1 VAAADEVDE
10 DEALVAA
17 IDAAVGV
24 RAPADPGAAVPGA
37 AVPVTAVPVTA
48 VPAADIVRAAPPASL
63 ADLYRERYVPM
74 VRLAYLMV
82 GSTTVAED
90 LVQDAFARMHRHWDN
105 AEHPRAYLRTAVVNA
120 CRSHL
125 RRLALE
131 RAYRRHPAALS
142 DTVLPHADELFDAL
156 AALPSRQRAALVLRF
171 YEDLSEADIAV
182 ALGCR
187 PGTVKSL
194 LHRGLAEL
202 RRVVDQ

>member
-1 VAAADEVDE
+1 MAAADERTDE
-10 DEALVAA
+10 DDRVVA
-17 IDAAVGV
+17 
-24 RAPADPGAAVPGA
+24 
-37 AVPVTAVPVTA
+37 PVSDRGT
-48 VPAADIVRAAPPASL
+48 L

-82 GSTTVAED
+82 GSSAVAED
-90 LVQDAFARMHRHWDN
+90 LVQDAFARMHRHWETT
-105 AEHPRAYLRTAVVNA
+105 EHPKAYLRTAVVNA

-131 RAYRRHPAALS
+131 RAYRRHPSVVGESVVAAGG
-142 DTVLPHADELFDAL
+142 DELFDAL
-156 AALPSRQRAALVLRF
+156 GALPPRQRAALVLRF
-171 YEDLSEADIAV
+171 YEDLPEADIAV

-202 RRVVDQ
+202 RRVVEQ

>member
-1 VAAADEVDE
+1 
-10 DEALVAA
+10 
-17 IDAAVGV
+17 
-24 RAPADPGAAVPGA
+24 
-37 AVPVTAVPVTA
+37 
-48 VPAADIVRAAPPASL
+48 
-63 ADLYRERYVPM
+63 M

-82 GSTTVAED
+82 GSTSVAED

-105 AEHPRAYLRTAVVNA
+105 AEHPKAYLRTSVVNA

-125 RRLALE
+125 RRAALE
-131 RAYRRHPAALS
+131 RAYKRHPSVVGDAAGS
-142 DTVLPHADELFDAL
+142 HPGGSHMAEADELFDAL
-156 AALPSRQRAALVLRF
+156 AVLPSRQRAALVLRF

-202 RRVVDQ
+202 RKVVEP

>member
-1 VAAADEVDE
+1 MAARDERVDGEQVDGGQVEGDELDE
-10 DEALVAA
+10 DV
-17 IDAAVGV
+17 
-24 RAPADPGAAVPGA
+24 
-37 AVPVTAVPVTA
+37 
-48 VPAADIVRAAPPASL
+48 APPIRTPPPGSL

-90 LVQDAFARMHRHWDN
+90 LVQDAFARMHRHWDTT
-105 AEHPRAYLRTAVVNA
+105 EHPRAYLRTAVVNA

-125 RRLALE
+125 RRVVLE
-131 RAYRRHPAALS
+131 RAYRRHPSVMAGATG
-142 DTVLPHADELFDAL
+142 DGVLGEADELFDAL

-202 RRVVDQ
+202 RKVVEP

>member
-1 VAAADEVDE
+1 MAAADEVDE
-10 DEALVAA
+10 NEALVAA

-24 RAPADPGAAVPGA
+24 
-37 AVPVTAVPVTA
+37 
-48 VPAADIVRAAPPASL
+48 PAASVLAADVVRAAPPASL
-63 ADLYRERYVPM
+63 ADLYRERYLPM

-105 AEHPRAYLRTAVVNA
+105 AEHPRAYLRTAVINA

-131 RAYRRHPAALS
+131 RAYRRHPSAVNDS
-142 DTVLPHADELFDAL
+142 VLPQADELFDAL

-202 RRVVDQ
+202 RKVVDQ

>member
-1 VAAADEVDE
+1 MAAADEKTADE
-10 DEALVAA
+10 ERESD
-17 IDAAVGV
+17 DA
-24 RAPADPGAAVPGA
+24 
-37 AVPVTAVPVTA
+37 PVVVL
-48 VPAADIVRAAPPASL
+48 APPASL

-131 RAYRRHPAALS
+131 RAYRRHPSAVGEGMVAQ
-142 DTVLPHADELFDAL
+142 PDELFDAL
-156 AALPSRQRAALVLRF
+156 AALPPRQRAALVLRF

-202 RRVVDQ
+202 RKVVEQ

>member
-1 VAAADEVDE
+1 VEEDDE
-10 DEALVAA
+10 
-17 IDAAVGV
+17 
-24 RAPADPGAAVPGA
+24 PGAA
-37 AVPVTAVPVTA
+37 AV
-48 VPAADIVRAAPPASL
+48 RPASL

-82 GSTTVAED
+82 GSTSVAED

-105 AEHPRAYLRTAVVNA
+105 AEHPKAYLRMAVVNA

-125 RRLALE
+125 RRQTLE
-131 RAYRRHPAALS
+131 RAYRQRPSALAEAVQAGS
-142 DTVLPHADELFDAL
+142 PWSAPDELFDAL
-156 AALPSRQRAALVLRF
+156 GALPARQRAALVLRF

-202 RRVVDQ
+202 RKVVEQ

>member
-1 VAAADEVDE
+1 
-10 DEALVAA
+10 
-17 IDAAVGV
+17 
-24 RAPADPGAAVPGA
+24 
-37 AVPVTAVPVTA
+37 
-48 VPAADIVRAAPPASL
+48 
-63 ADLYRERYVPM
+63 M
-74 VRLAYLMV
+74 VRVAYLMV

-90 LVQDAFARMHRHWDN
+90 LVQDSFARMHRHWDTT
-105 AEHPRAYLRTAVVNA
+105 EHPRAYLRTSVVNA

-131 RAYRRHPAALS
+131 RAYKRNPALTDS
-142 DTVLPHADELFDAL
+142 LPAEADELFDAL
-156 AALPSRQRAALVLRF
+156 AALPARQRAALVLRF

-202 RRVVDQ
+202 RKAVER

>member
-1 VAAADEVDE
+1 MAAADERVDE
-10 DEALVAA
+10 DEPATGR
-17 IDAAVGV
+17 AV
-24 RAPADPGAAVPGA
+24 R
-37 AVPVTAVPVTA
+37 
-48 VPAADIVRAAPPASL
+48 PASL
-63 ADLYRERYVPM
+63 ADLYREKYVPM

-90 LVQDAFARMHRHWDN
+90 LVQDAFARMHRHWDGI
-105 AEHPRAYLRTAVVNA
+105 EHPRAYLRTSVVNA

-131 RAYRRHPAALS
+131 RAYKRHPSVVGESA
-142 DTVLPHADELFDAL
+142 PPEADELFDAL
-156 AALPSRQRAALVLRF
+156 AALPPRQRAALVLRF

-202 RRVVDQ
+202 RKVVEQ

>member
-1 VAAADEVDE
+1 MAAADEKVED
-10 DEALVAA
+10 DEAPV
-17 IDAAVGV
+17 
-24 RAPADPGAAVPGA
+24 
-37 AVPVTAVPVTA
+37 VPVVRVVP
-48 VPAADIVRAAPPASL
+48 PGSL

-82 GSTTVAED
+82 GSTAVAED
-90 LVQDAFARMHRHWDN
+90 LVQDAFARVHRHWDH

-131 RAYRRHPAALS
+131 RAYRRHPS
-142 DTVLPHADELFDAL
+142 VVGDGVHAETDELFDAL

-202 RRVVDQ
+202 RKVVEP

>member
-1 VAAADEVDE
+1 VAAADEQVQGDRAVGDEVDGVE
-10 DEALVAA
+10 RAG
-17 IDAAVGV
+17 AAVGDAVV
-24 RAPADPGAAVPGA
+24 RS
-37 AVPVTAVPVTA
+37 
-48 VPAADIVRAAPPASL
+48 AAPGSL

-74 VRLAYLMV
+74 VRLAYLIV

-90 LVQDAFARMHRHWDN
+90 LVQDAFARMHRHWDTT
-105 AEHPRAYLRTAVVNA
+105 EHPRAYLRTAVVNA

-131 RAYRRHPAALS
+131 RAYRRHPSAVADHMLAE
-142 DTVLPHADELFDAL
+142 ADELFDAL
-156 AALPSRQRAALVLRF
+156 ATLPSRQRAALVLRF

-194 LHRGLAEL
+194 LHRGLGEL
-202 RRVVDQ
+202 RKVVEP

>member
-1 VAAADEVDE
+1 MGDDVGNRRLPPSVSEDVRGEVAAADERLDE
-10 DEALVAA
+10 EER
-17 IDAAVGV
+17 VG
-24 RAPADPGAAVPGA
+24 PETTPG
-37 AVPVTAVPVTA
+37 
-48 VPAADIVRAAPPASL
+48 SL
-63 ADLYRERYVPM
+63 ADLYREKYVPM
-74 VRLAYLMV
+74 VRMAYLMV
-82 GSTTVAED
+82 GSSTVAED

-105 AEHPRAYLRTAVVNA
+105 AEHPKAYLRMTVVNA

-131 RAYRRHPAALS
+131 RAYRRHPSVMGEAVRAE
-142 DTVLPHADELFDAL
+142 PDELFDAL
-156 AALPSRQRAALVLRF
+156 AALPTRQRAALVLRF

-202 RRVVDQ
+202 RKAVEP

>member
-1 VAAADEVDE
+1 MAAANDEVGEGE
-10 DEALVAA
+10 DPL
-17 IDAAVGV
+17 
-24 RAPADPGAAVPGA
+24 
-37 AVPVTAVPVTA
+37 
-48 VPAADIVRAAPPASL
+48 VPAIPPGSL

-90 LVQDAFARMHRHWDN
+90 LVQDAFARMHRHWGR
-105 AEHPRAYLRTAVVNA
+105 AEHPRAYLRMAVVNG

-125 RRLALE
+125 RRTARE
-131 RAYRRHPAALS
+131 QAYRRHPSVVGDGVAAE
-142 DTVLPHADELFDAL
+142 PDELFDAL
-156 AALPSRQRAALVLRF
+156 AALPSRQRAAIVLRF
-171 YEDLSEADIAV
+171 YEDLAEADIAD

-202 RRVVDQ
+202 RKVVER

>member
-1 VAAADEVDE
+1 MAVADERVEE
-10 DEALVAA
+10 DGEPGVAT
-17 IDAAVGV
+17 V
-24 RAPADPGAAVPGA
+24 RPG
-37 AVPVTAVPVTA
+37 
-48 VPAADIVRAAPPASL
+48 SL

-82 GSTTVAED
+82 GSTSVAED

-105 AEHPRAYLRTAVVNA
+105 TEHPKAYLRMAVLNA

-125 RRLALE
+125 RRQALE
-131 RAYRRHPAALS
+131 RSYRRNPTLLNESIPAAG
-142 DTVLPHADELFDAL
+142 DELFDAL
-156 AALPSRQRAALVLRF
+156 AVLPARQRAALVLRF

-202 RRVVDQ
+202 RKSVDL

>member
-1 VAAADEVDE
+1 MAAADEKTASEDAAD
-10 DEALVAA
+10 DEAAVAA
-17 IDAAVGV
+17 
-24 RAPADPGAAVPGA
+24 APRPG
-37 AVPVTAVPVTA
+37 
-48 VPAADIVRAAPPASL
+48 SL

-82 GSTTVAED
+82 GSSTVAED
-90 LVQDAFARMHRHWDN
+90 LVQDAFARMHRHWDH

-131 RAYRRHPAALS
+131 RAYRRHPSADGQGA
-142 DTVLPHADELFDAL
+142 VAEADELFDAL
-156 AALPSRQRAALVLRF
+156 AKLPARQRAALVLRF

-202 RRVVDQ
+202 RKVVEQ

>member
-1 VAAADEVDE
+1 MWGNEAEPATPVVRLRDVRSEVAAADERVDE
-10 DEALVAA
+10 EEGL
-17 IDAAVGV
+17 G
-24 RAPADPGAAVPGA
+24 PATRPG
-37 AVPVTAVPVTA
+37 
-48 VPAADIVRAAPPASL
+48 SL
-63 ADLYRERYVPM
+63 ADLYRERYGPM

-105 AEHPRAYLRTAVVNA
+105 AEHPKAYLRAAVVNA

-125 RRLALE
+125 RRVALE
-131 RAYRRHPAALS
+131 RAYRRHPSAAGEGA
-142 DTVLPHADELFDAL
+142 VPAADEMFDAL
-156 AALPSRQRAALVLRF
+156 AKLPARQRAALVLRF

-202 RRVVDQ
+202 RQVVER

>member
-1 VAAADEVDE
+1 VRPWVVRSEVAAADERVEE
-10 DEALVAA
+10 DEKPGDGQPGDGQPGVAT
-17 IDAAVGV
+17 VG
-24 RAPADPGAAVPGA
+24 PA
-37 AVPVTAVPVTA
+37 T
-48 VPAADIVRAAPPASL
+48 L

-74 VRLAYLMV
+74 VRLAFLMV
-82 GSTTVAED
+82 GSTSVAED

-105 AEHPRAYLRTAVVNA
+105 AEHPRAYLRMAVVNA

-125 RRLALE
+125 RRLSLE
-131 RAYRRHPAALS
+131 RAYRQRPSALAEAVQAGS
-142 DTVLPHADELFDAL
+142 PWAEPDELFDAL
-156 AALPSRQRAALVLRF
+156 GALPARQRAALVLRF

-202 RRVVDQ
+202 RKVVEQ

>member
-1 VAAADEVDE
+1 VAAPDEKVDGEVEGEQGEGDEFDDEV
-10 DEALVAA
+10 AS
-17 IDAAVGV
+17 AVGG
-24 RAPADPGAAVPGA
+24 RTPSPG
-37 AVPVTAVPVTA
+37 
-48 VPAADIVRAAPPASL
+48 SL

-90 LVQDAFARMHRHWDN
+90 LVQDAFARMHRHWDTTR
-105 AEHPRAYLRTAVVNA
+105 HPRAYLRTAVVNA

-125 RRLALE
+125 RRVVLE
-131 RAYRRHPAALS
+131 RAYRRHPSMVAGVTGP
-142 DTVLPHADELFDAL
+142 DGVVGEADELFDAL
-156 AALPSRQRAALVLRF
+156 AVLPSRQRAALVLRF

-202 RRVVDQ
+202 RKVVEP

>member
-1 VAAADEVDE
+1 VAAADEKVEVEGDE
-10 DEALVAA
+10 
-17 IDAAVGV
+17 VGGDGS
-24 RAPADPGAAVPGA
+24 A
-37 AVPVTAVPVTA
+37 
-48 VPAADIVRAAPPASL
+48 AAPVFVRTPPPGSL

-82 GSTTVAED
+82 GSATVAED
-90 LVQDAFARMHRHWDN
+90 LVQDAFARMYRHWDTTQ
-105 AEHPRAYLRTAVVNA
+105 HPRAYLRTAVVNA

-131 RAYRRHPAALS
+131 RAYRRHPSAAANHQ
-142 DTVLPHADELFDAL
+142 VAEADELFDAL
-156 AALPSRQRAALVLRF
+156 AVLPSRQRAALVLRF

-202 RRVVDQ
+202 RKVVEP

>member
-1 VAAADEVDE
+1 VAAADQELDE
-10 DEALVAA
+10 DDALVAA
-17 IDAAVGV
+17 VDDAARVPPT
-24 RAPADPGAAVPGA
+24 PASALLPPG
-37 AVPVTAVPVTA
+37 
-48 VPAADIVRAAPPASL
+48 SL
-63 ADLYRERYVPM
+63 ADLYRERYGPM

-105 AEHPRAYLRTAVVNA
+105 AEHPRAYLRTAVLNA

-131 RAYRRHPAALS
+131 RAYRRHPSAVS
-142 DTVLPHADELFDAL
+142 DSVVAEADELFDAL

-202 RRVVDQ
+202 RKVVDQ

>member
-1 VAAADEVDE
+1 MAAADERVDE
-10 DEALVAA
+10 DERALA
-17 IDAAVGV
+17 GPT
-24 RAPADPGAAVPGA
+24 RPG
-37 AVPVTAVPVTA
+37 
-48 VPAADIVRAAPPASL
+48 SL

-74 VRLAYLMV
+74 VRLAFLMV

-90 LVQDAFARMHRHWDN
+90 LVQDAFARMHRPWDTI
-105 AEHPRAYLRTAVVNA
+105 EHPKAYLRTSVVNA

-131 RAYRRHPAALS
+131 RAYKRNPSVVAESVPAE
-142 DTVLPHADELFDAL
+142 ADELFDTL
-156 AALPSRQRAALVLRF
+156 AALPARQRAALVLRF

-202 RRVVDQ
+202 RKVVEQ

>member
-1 VAAADEVDE
+1 MAAADEVDE

-17 IDAAVGV
+17 VDAAAGV
-24 RAPADPGAAVPGA
+24 QVAGTPGAGV
-37 AVPVTAVPVTA
+37 
-48 VPAADIVRAAPPASL
+48 VRPPTQGAAPPASL

-105 AEHPRAYLRTAVVNA
+105 AEHPRAYLRTTVVNA

-131 RAYRRHPAALS
+131 RAYRRHPSALS
-142 DTVLPHADELFDAL
+142 DTVVVEADELFDAL

-171 YEDLSEADIAV
+171 YEDLSEADIAA

-202 RRVVDQ
+202 RKVVDQ